1 MVFPGLLRVP
11 EAMILVGM
19 GSFFAGAAKAP
30 IAGVVMV
37 CEMTGSYSLLPG
49 LLMSAVMHIAFSRP
63 WSIYKSQVLNKFV
76 SPAHRGDLDQDV
88 LRIVQVKEVI
98 TNRKFHVLRAED
110 PLLGVLPFIDSSSI
124 YPVYENE
131 NYLGLLDMSI
141 LRNTYMAAPGMVRH
155 LQVSDCTVKA
165 PLLLDSLDLH
175 AASKIFV
182 RLGVSELCVKNSKG
196 EIVGTL
202 SHSEIFKIYDKIVSG
217 KRENN
222 K

>member
-1 MVFPGLLRVP
+1 
-11 EAMILVGM
+11 
-19 GSFFAGAAKAP
+19 
-30 IAGVVMV
+30 
-37 CEMTGSYSLLPG
+37 
-49 LLMSAVMHIAFSRP
+49 
-63 WSIYKSQVLNKFV
+63 LNKFV
-76 SPAHRGDLDQDV
+76 SPAHRGDLDQDD

-217 KRENN
+217 KRENS